1 MLLTEQ
7 GRLPSA
13 PAGLWRTITDDGFAL
28 AIVLGSVTLVWALA
42 GIIAAVALTAERI
55 LA

>member
-1 MLLTEQ
+1 MTDPL
-7 GRLPSA
+7 A
-13 PAGLWRTITDDGFAL
+13 AHAGLFHTLVDDGFAL
-28 AIVLGSVTLVWALA
+28 AIVLGSVALAWTAA